1 MQQHRPLPI
10 RQSPTR
16 WRALSV
22 VIAIV
27 AVTAAAWAG
36 SPAGASPVAQAG
48 RTCSAPKYP
57 GLGYFTSL
65 TVTGTSCA
73 TGSKLAIAY
82 YKCRT
87 RSGPA
92 GRCSGSVLGFTC
104 HEQRNSIPTEI
115 DARVTCKRHGATVV
129 HTYQQ
134 DT

>member
-1 MQQHRPLPI
+1 MQQHRPI
-10 RQSPTR
+10 ITRQSLNR
-16 WRALSV
+16 WRAAPAV
-22 VIAIV
+22 MAIV
-27 AVTAAAWAG
+27 AVMALAWAG
-36 SPAGASPVAQAG
+36 TPAGAGPVAHMG
-48 RTCSAPKYP
+48 RTCSVPKYP

-73 TGSKLAIAY
+73 TGDKLAIAY

-92 GRCSGSVLGFTC
+92 GRCTSSVLGFSC

-115 DARVTCKRHGATVV
+115 DARVTCQRHNEKVV

>member
-1 MQQHRPLPI
+1 MQQHRPTLTRRRLI
-10 RQSPTR
+10 R
-16 WRALSV
+16 WRGMPAV
-22 VIAIV
+22 V
-27 AVTAAAWAG
+27 AVTAVAALAWAG
-36 SPAGASPVAQAG
+36 SPAGASPVAHLG
-48 RTCSAPKYP
+48 RTCSVPKYP

-73 TGSKLAIAY
+73 TGTKLAIAY

-87 RSGPA
+87 RSGRA
-92 GRCSGSVLGFTC
+92 GTCHSTVLGFTC

-115 DARVTCKRHGATVV
+115 DARVTCRRHGATVV

>member
-1 MQQHRPLPI
+1 M
-10 RQSPTR
+10 
-16 WRALSV
+16 SV
-22 VIAIV
+22 VMALI
-27 AVTAAAWAG
+27 AVTAVASAG
-36 SPAGASPVAQAG
+36 SPAAASHIAQAG
-48 RTCSAPKYP
+48 RTCSVPKYP

-65 TVTGTSCA
+65 TVTGTSCG
-73 TGSKLAIAY
+73 TGDKLVIAY

-92 GRCSGSVLGFTC
+92 GRCGSSVLGFTC

-115 DARVTCKRHGATVV
+115 DARVTCKRHGETVV

>member
-1 MQQHRPLPI
+1 MQRHRPLP
-10 RQSPTR
+10 TR
-16 WRALSV
+16 WSPIRRRAMAAV
-22 VIAIV
+22 MAIATVTAIV
-27 AVTAAAWAG
+27 CAG

-48 RTCSAPKYP
+48 RTCSVPKYP

-65 TVTGTSCA
+65 TVTGTSCG
-73 TGSKLAIAY
+73 TGDKLIVAY